1 MDDTMETNS
10 LPDTYPV
17 QPGQLRAPFTK
28 DELRSDIVAVLLAE
42 ARRIN
47 FLFDRPNN
55 ESLGSLSGLL
65 GLKEVVPAGVY
76 FAQVNWA
83 QVGLRYESV
92 RTTAL
97 AAGLE
102 ALYEL
107 AFAAEVNIDLDGTE
121 SPWGADWLLDP
132 LTDLSKSHLVGDP
145 EVVDASREA
154 IGRCLRV
161 CETAQA
167 RLLLEGLADQSSDT
181 SGTAPD
187 GLSIRQLSLLSGMTE
202 ASLRTLAN
210 PKRSN
215 PLKTQSDGKNTFVAP
230 AEAKAWLISKGRYSP
245 LKRYISDPAEDLTK
259 RSFEHPSDI
268 LYALDRRLT
277 VLLRGPEAEKARLS
291 LLAISPDLIYE
302 GGQDEDCPEGL
313 DFLGLQVSGAMLADA
328 AVMTQIG
335 NALSL
340 NGELVALR
348 AAETLAAHRLNEI
361 RGRLLEA
368 SPT

>member
-1 MDDTMETNS
+1 METNS
-10 LPDTYPV
+10 PPDAYPA

-28 DELRSDIVAVLLAE
+28 DELRRDIVTVLLAE
-42 ARRIN
+42 ARRIH

-55 ESLGSLSGLL
+55 EFLGPLFGLL
-65 GLKEVVPAGVY
+65 GLKEVVPADAH
-76 FAQVNWA
+76 FAQVNWTE
-83 QVGLRYESV
+83 VGLRYESV
-92 RTTAL
+92 RTTAF

-102 ALYEL
+102 SLYEL
-107 AFAAEVNIDLDGTE
+107 AFAGEVNIDLNGNE
-121 SPWGADWLLDP
+121 SPWEAVCLLEP

-145 EVVDASREA
+145 EAVESAREA

-167 RLLLEGLADQSSDT
+167 RLLLEGLADQSWDT
-181 SGTAPD
+181 TGATQD

-215 PLKTQSDGKNTFVAP
+215 PLKTQSDGKNTFVVP
-230 AEAKAWLISKGRYSP
+230 AEAKDWLISKGRYSP
-245 LKRYISDPAEDLTK
+245 LKRHIKDPAEDLTK

-277 VLLRGPEAEKARLS
+277 VLLRGPEADKARLA

-302 GGQDEDCPEGL
+302 GGQDQDCPEGL
-313 DFLGLQVSGAMLADA
+313 DLLGLQVSGAMLADA
-328 AVMTQIG
+328 ELMTRIG
-335 NALSL
+335 DALSL
-340 NGELVALR
+340 NGQLVALR

>member
-1 MDDTMETNS
+1 MKNNS
-10 LPDTYPV
+10 FPDTYPA

-42 ARRIN
+42 TRRIGRI
-47 FLFDRPNN
+47 FDRPNK
-55 ESLGSLSGLL
+55 ESLGSLTGLL
-65 GLKEVVPAGVY
+65 GLKEVIPADVI

-83 QVGLRYESV
+83 QVGLRYDSV
-92 RTTAL
+92 RTTAF
-97 AAGLE
+97 AVGLE
-102 ALYEL
+102 SLYEL
-107 AFAAEVNIDLDGTE
+107 AFASEVNIDLDGDGTE
-121 SPWGADWLLDP
+121 SPWVAICLLDP

-145 EVVDASREA
+145 EVVDAAREA

-167 RLLLEGLADQSSDT
+167 RLLLEGLSDQSSDT
-181 SGTAPD
+181 SGSTPD

-215 PLKTQSDGKNTFVAP
+215 HLKTQSDGKNTFVAP

-245 LKRYISDPAEDLTK
+245 LKRHINDPAEDLTK

-277 VLLRGPEAEKARLS
+277 VLLRGPEAEKARLALS
-291 LLAISPDLIYE
+291 AISPDLIYE

-313 DFLGLQVSGAMLADA
+313 DFLGLQVSEAMLDDA

-335 NALSL
+335 EALSL

-368 SPT
+368 PPT

>member
-1 MDDTMETNS
+1 MENDS
-10 LPDTYPV
+10 LPETYPV

-47 FLFDRPNN
+47 FLFHRPNN
-55 ESLGSLSGLL
+55 ESLESLSGLL
-65 GLKEVVPAGVY
+65 GLKEVVPANV
-76 FAQVNWA
+76 FSTQVNWA
-83 QVGLRYESV
+83 QIGLRFESV
-92 RTTAL
+92 RTTDFAVS
-97 AAGLE
+97 LE
-102 ALYEL
+102 SLYEL
-107 AFAAEVNIDLDGTE
+107 AFAAEVNIDLDGIET
-121 SPWGADWLLDP
+121 PWVPWVAISLLDP
-132 LTDLSKSHLVGDP
+132 LTDLSKSSLVGDP
-145 EVVDASREA
+145 EVVDAAREA

-167 RLLLEGLADQSSDT
+167 RILLEGLDDQSSDT
-181 SGTAPD
+181 SGTTPY

-245 LKRYISDPAEDLTK
+245 LKRHINDPAEDLTK
-259 RSFEHPSDI
+259 RSFEHSSDI
-268 LYALDRRLT
+268 QYALDRRLT
-277 VLLRGPEAEKARLS
+277 VLLRGPEAEKARLA

-302 GGQDEDCPEGL
+302 GGQDEECPESL
-313 DFLGLQVSGAMLADA
+313 DFLGLQVSGAMLADSV
-328 AVMTQIG
+328 VMTQIG
-335 NALSL
+335 DALSL

-348 AAETLAAHRLNEI
+348 AAETLAAERLNEI

-368 SPT
+368 AIT